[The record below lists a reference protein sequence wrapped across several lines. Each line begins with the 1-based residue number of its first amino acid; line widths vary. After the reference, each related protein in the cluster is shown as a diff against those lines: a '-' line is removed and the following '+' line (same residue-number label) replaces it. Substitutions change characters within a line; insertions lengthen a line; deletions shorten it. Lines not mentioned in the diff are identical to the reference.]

1 MPQSKGDFLYKGSFI
16 YFGRGRGV
24 LFLSSLLA
32 SRFERAS
39 HDNIRA
45 TQHHKEGK
53 GGREEGTLLHAAV
66 WSHHQP
72 GLAAHIPLPTAPVAA
87 LILYLIAGF
96 CFLALMENTEAIR
109 HTVRK
114 ECSVLSTHFH
124 IVYGSNPL
132 FYFLVET
139 YFCLN

>member
-45 TQHHKEGK
+45 MQHHKEGK

-132 FYFLVET
+132 FYFI
-139 YFCLN
+139 FW